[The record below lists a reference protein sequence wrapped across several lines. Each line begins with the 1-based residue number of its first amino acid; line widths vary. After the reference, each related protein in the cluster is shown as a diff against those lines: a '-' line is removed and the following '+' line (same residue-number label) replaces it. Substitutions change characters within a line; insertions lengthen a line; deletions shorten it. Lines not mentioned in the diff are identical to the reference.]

1 MKTKQ
6 AFTLIELLVVIAIIA
21 ILAGMLL
28 PALNRART
36 KARSVACLSNLKQIG
51 LALAQY
57 ENGEYFPPRKQG
69 SATEGCVTWEE
80 FVVQG
85 MGGNGAHENRFQ
97 TAVKYLSCP
106 MDPLPAAGGKKTK
119 LSYVFNSGDADT
131 SGNVLTLT
139 DTPVPGDHAFRLDRI
154 VGTYGKNKNRGG
166 STVLITDRINVLGGV
181 ENQYSQG
188 PTAIWWDF
196 SKDNG
201 HPAMLGERNALM
213 SGMHVRN
220 IPAAPFIT
228 GTELLIRENFS
239 WKLK

>member
-1 MKTKQ
+1 MRSKQ
-6 AFTLIELLVVIAIIA
+6 CFTLIELLVVIAIIA

-57 ENGEYFPPRKQG
+57 ENGEYFPPRKPG
-69 SATEGCVTWEE
+69 VSSEGCITWEE

-85 MGGNGAHENRFQ
+85 MGDNGTHENRFQ
-97 TAVKYLSCP
+97 LSVKYLSCP
-106 MDPLPAAGGKKTK
+106 LDPLPAAGSKKTK
-119 LSYVFNSGDADT
+119 MSYVFNSGDANT
-131 SGNVLTLT
+131 SGDILTLN
-139 DTPVPGDHAFRLDRI
+139 DTPVSGDTAFRLDRI
-154 VGTYGKNKNRGG
+154 VGTYGKNKNRTS

-196 SKDNG
+196 TKDNG
-201 HPAMLGERNALM
+201 HPSQLGERNALM
-213 SGMHVRN
+213 SGLHVRS
-220 IPAAPFIT
+220 IPAAPFLT
-228 GTELLIRENFS
+228 GNEQLIREDFS